1 MTHPRSGFA
10 ARPRGG
16 TASGLAKPVPRRSRG
31 LTRRAACALSL
42 WPLLARGAGDAAPTP
57 GGPRV
62 EVQRLPAPGSYT
74 LARIQRCPDGDVL
87 DSDGRA
93 LRLHAALRG
102 KLSVLGFMYTYC
114 RDPVGCPLAYRIM
127 LATRDALLRD
137 AALAARSQLISLSF
151 DPTNDTPEQMARYG
165 HGQVDQQRLRWR
177 FLTTASVPKL
187 LPLLD
192 GLGQDVSIE
201 TDARGRPTRT
211 LNHLLK
217 VFLID
222 EKLWVREIYSVAT
235 LDAAALMNDL
245 KTLAVEGR

>member
-1 MTHPRSGFA
+1 VS
-10 ARPRGG
+10 
-16 TASGLAKPVPRRSRG
+16 PVLS
-31 LTRRAACALSL
+31 RRAACLLALS
-42 WPLLARGAGDAAPTP
+42 PLAAQSAGDAAPAP

-62 EVQRLPAPGSYT
+62 EAQRLPAPGSYT
-74 LARIQRCPDGDVL
+74 LPRIQRCPDGEVL
-87 DSDGRA
+87 QTDGRS

-102 KLSVLGFMYTYC
+102 RISVLGFMYTYC

-127 LATRDALLRD
+127 VATRDALMQD
-137 AALAARSQLISLSF
+137 AALSARAQLVSLSF
-151 DPTNDTPEQMARYG
+151 DPSNDTPEQMRRYG
-165 HGQVDQQRLRWR
+165 HGQVDAARVRWR

-192 GLGQDVSIE
+192 GLGQDVSVE

-222 EKLWVREIYSVAT
+222 PQLWVREIYSVAT
-235 LDAAALMNDL
+235 LDVATLVNDL
-245 KTLAVEGR
+245 QTVSREHPAPS